1 MALVRLGIAMLLHYF
16 LPNNIVLLY
25 SFPFSH
31 SVIVVI
37 QVTIYQTLKV
47 QSVSMVFVRLE
58 YNLVMAKL
66 IGVYGFT

>member
-1 MALVRLGIAMLLHYF
+1 MALVRLEFAKLLYF
-16 LPNNIVLLY
+16 LPYNIVFLY
-25 SFPFSH
+25 CFPFSH

-58 YNLVMAKL
+58 YNLVMAML
-66 IGVYGFT
+66 VGVYGFT